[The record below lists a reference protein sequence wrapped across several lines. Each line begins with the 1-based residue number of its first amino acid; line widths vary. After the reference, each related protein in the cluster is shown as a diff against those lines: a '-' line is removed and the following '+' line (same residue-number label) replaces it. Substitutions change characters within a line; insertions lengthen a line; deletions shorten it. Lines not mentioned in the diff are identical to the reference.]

1 MPGEPQTDADASPV
15 TFGEAIRLTLHE
27 QMALDERIRVF
38 GEDVADAD
46 PHVIDEVPGKG
57 GVFGI
62 TFGLQREFGDARCF
76 NAPLAEANII
86 GRAVGQAVR
95 GLRPC
100 PEIQFFD
107 YVWPAMNQLKS
118 EAATIRWR
126 SNGAFTC
133 PMVVRIAIGG
143 YLQGG
148 AIWHSQ
154 CGESI
159 FAHVPGLLIAFPSRA
174 ARRRR
179 APAYRVPAA
188 KTRSCSSST
197 NTCTGRAT
205 AATRC
210 RPPIGW
216 CRSAAART

>member
-1 MPGEPQTDADASPV
+1 MRADARARRCASRPRPRSPPRKPDAGDRALDHVVAPPTITTVPGEPETEPDAAPV

-27 QMALDERIRVF
+27 QMARDERIRVF

-76 NAPLAEANII
+76 NTPLAEANII

-118 EAATIRWR
+118 EAATTRWR
-126 SNGAFTC
+126 SNGAFTL
-133 PMVVRIAIGG
+133 PDGRAHRDRRLPPGRLDLAQPVRRVD
-143 YLQGG
+143 LR
-148 AIWHSQ
+148 
-154 CGESI
+154 
-159 FAHVPGLLIAFPSRA
+159 PRA
-174 ARRRR
+174 R
-179 APAYRVPAA
+179 PADRVPVAGA
-188 KTRSCSSST
+188 
-197 NTCTGRAT
+197 
-205 AATRC
+205 
-210 RPPIGW
+210 
-216 CRSAAART
+216 